1 MLPAEKQ
8 HLKRRQYERRISC
21 FSFSDTEAS
30 STLSVI
36 FSPSAWY
43 YHTSWYLR
51 PCTCLIFSPC
61 PRHCELLHSPC
72 KPLQCLQTLLT
83 TAISF
88 LLQRDPLTPPSD
100 TAQEHPESYQTT
112 LPTLLIPNKMA
123 TPPSRPQLPL
133 ARCAHAYWQPSASLP
148 RGVGGGTR
156 QSECSA
162 AGPEWPFTAQEVVC
176 CGTALLYAGGH
187 SMVLILRWRERHAQC
202 GCWVCPPPPPPPIH
216 LHTRKRS
223 LYTETWT
230 HKFKEA
236 K

>member
-148 RGVGGGTR
+148 RGVGGGGDTAKWVLSCWPR
-156 QSECSA
+156 VAVHCS
-162 AGPEWPFTAQEVVC
+162 GS
-176 CGTALLYAGGH
+176 G
-187 SMVLILRWRERHAQC
+187 VLWDRSALRWRALYGSNPPLAGKTC
-202 GCWVCPPPPPPPIH
+202 AVWLLSLCPPPPPPP
-216 LHTRKRS
+216 HTS
-223 LYTETWT
+223 AHT
-230 HKFKEA
+230 
-236 K
+236 